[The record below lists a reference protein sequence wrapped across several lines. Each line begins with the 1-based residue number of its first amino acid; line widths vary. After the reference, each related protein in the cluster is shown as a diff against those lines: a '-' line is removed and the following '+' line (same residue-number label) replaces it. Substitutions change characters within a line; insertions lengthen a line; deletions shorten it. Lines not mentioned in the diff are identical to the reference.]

1 MDLFRSC
8 SLGRFWSSL
17 SGYQQS
23 SLKHQTQKQHS
34 SPIGKHESVS
44 AARSRRNHEA
54 WLSQQASKE
63 VARSSW
69 NSTRSSFLSMKWQQ
83 AKTREDQQSVV
94 RWTNARGSF
103 TVYWVIFI
111 LFLSI
116 THPLMHL
123 PQQSILSQDRK
134 TSHDTTESH
143 FKMAQCLRARDAPRA
158 YMVPH
163 NHL

>member
-8 SLGRFWSSL
+8 SLGRFWSLL

-34 SPIGKHESVS
+34 SPIGKHESVA

-54 WLSQQASKE
+54 WPSQQASKE

-69 NSTRSSFLSMKWQQ
+69 NSTRRSSFLSMKWQQ

-123 PQQSILSQDRK
+123 PQAKHSLTRQSPEKHHMTQPSLTSRWLS
-134 TSHDTTESH
+134 
-143 FKMAQCLRARDAPRA
+143 A
-158 YMVPH
+158 
-163 NHL
+163 